1 MSNRSSKNYDNYD
14 NNIQINQ
21 ITSQFRHDD
30 SLNDISTL
38 IANDGNQNMSNL
50 RNNQSNK
57 QNNVIQPTASF
68 INDNPSFD
76 R

>member
-50 RNNQSNK
+50 RNN
-57 QNNVIQPTASF
+57 
-68 INDNPSFD
+68 
-76 R
+76 